1 MEIQAAARKVEK
13 ENRALRALLRDKGVG
28 EEEIAMAVT
37 MALGGEEGGRGLDGL
52 LKRRVECCEGE
63 SSRVAGEMEVK
74 EGSEGLPGADL
85 EEESTQESVGS
96 TARSSVSVTDDTSL
110 RPEPNGTRAADSSS
124 WSCEDAASIITAMKY
139 DASASQVRLE
149 LGCGMENNCR
159 VGNAALFVVMDKYSG
174 PV

>member
-1 MEIQAAARKVEK
+1 MRPKSKTESQSPALNPSSLARIRENQRRSRATRKAYLQSLETKYQKCVQDGVSASMEIQAAARKVEK

-74 EGSEGLPGADL
+74 EGSEGLYRLQMIPASGLNLMEREQRIAPAGL
-85 EEESTQESVGS
+85 
-96 TARSSVSVTDDTSL
+96 ARMPPQL
-110 RPEPNGTRAADSSS
+110 LQR
-124 WSCEDAASIITAMKY
+124 
-139 DASASQVRLE
+139 
-149 LGCGMENNCR
+149 
-159 VGNAALFVVMDKYSG
+159 
-174 PV
+174 